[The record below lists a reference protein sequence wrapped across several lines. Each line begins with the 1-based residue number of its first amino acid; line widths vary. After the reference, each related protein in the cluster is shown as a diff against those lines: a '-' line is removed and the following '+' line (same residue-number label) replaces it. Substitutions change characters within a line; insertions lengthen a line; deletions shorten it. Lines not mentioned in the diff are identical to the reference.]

1 MLDALVKTFANLK
14 TEDAERVIR
23 EVVDGLSSIDLSD
36 KAKSALALVSATG
49 VTAETVRSA
58 GARAARRTGDYVM
71 ENPRSTGAGVG
82 AALAVG
88 LGAYLLIRSL
98 KTQEELDGEAAGLLP
113 APELEE
119 A

>member
-1 MLDALVKTFANLK
+1 MIDAFLKTLSNLK
-14 TEDAERVIR
+14 AEDAERVVR
-23 EVVDGLSSIDLSD
+23 DVVDGLSSIDLSD
-36 KAKSALALVSATG
+36 KAKSALALVGATG

-58 GARAARRTGDYVM
+58 GARAAKRTGDYVM
-71 ENPRSTGAGVG
+71 ENPRTTGAGVG

-98 KTQEELDGEAAGLLP
+98 KTQEELDGAAAGLLP